1 MKPICYDSFPR
12 SGSHF
17 LAACLNKSFPNNN
30 FLWGKHDIR
39 FLSIPTMTTVIR
51 NPIDSISSLAVMDS
65 QENNI
70 QYMLDTIRLNSEWL
84 SNTLENFNNIN
95 IILFEDLINN
105 TETVV
110 KNIQTYYNIDI
121 LVDYNYKD
129 ILPSLVSENDV
140 RNAYAPYE
148 KKMGYNKIA
157 KDNLLSN
164 TDSLEKVLSMYQE
177 IKDHVNAKI

>member
-70 QYMLDTIRLNSEWL
+70 DYLLEKIKLNYEWL
-84 SNTLENFNNIN
+84 DNTLQNFNNIN
-95 IILFEDLINN
+95 IVLFEELTGN
-105 TETVV
+105 TEAVV
-110 KNIQTYYNIDI
+110 KDIQKYYNINT
-121 LVDYNYKD
+121 LVDYKYES
-129 ILPSLVSENDV
+129 ILPNLVSEDDI
-140 RNAYAPYE
+140 RNSYAPYE

-164 TDSLEKVLSMYQE
+164 ADSLEKVLSMYQE